1 MGMNQKG
8 AKLPLSNSLT
18 IFKQFDR
25 FKIRF
30 ARWSYY
36 ALFVAFCAIMVM
48 IVQLSVQRSGRVEMT
63 SSLSAS
69 AWNIISK
76 MWLKLN
82 FVFVLNLLILAL
94 IYGILLII
102 INRFWITS
110 AILISASIIVSVIEY
125 MKVNVRYETIL
136 PADLNFLKSNTG
148 NIASFLPDNANA
160 VIFSSI
166 VAVLITWVIA
176 LLLHV
181 LDVNHGKIVI
191 ISNLRTSILVRVVTL
206 IALLATFGW
215 YICTVGTVDSS
226 ANNFAKFMGDTPS
239 MWDSVYDAQRNG
251 TLVAFLRQVNP
262 KVMDKP
268 ADYSERTMSALL
280 EKYNNEAKKINA
292 SRKSKISDNTVVY
305 VLSESFSNP
314 IRVPGLQLNKNP
326 MPFISSLKEKTD
338 SGLMLSSGYGGGT
351 ANLEYMSLTGLSMVN
366 FNSSLTSPYQ
376 QLVPNSSWTPTINR
390 YWGSEANSIAFHPY
404 EPSMYLRST
413 NYKKFGF
420 SKFYSLES
428 PNVIAHKNMLDKSPY
443 VCDES
448 AYKSAFEK
456 IASSKNNQFVQIVT
470 MQNHMPFRN
479 WYKNNDFKAS
489 AKPGSQKLGSSE
501 ISSIETYAK
510 GVSYTDKATQSFLN
524 DLDSIDKPVTVV
536 FYGDHLPGIYST
548 ASDNENNS
556 LDLHLTDYFIWSNKK
571 ARENKQKEDNSSDN
585 NARNN
590 NANKNKVKDS
600 YSSPNFFI
608 SQVASHTN
616 SKVSPYIAFLT
627 RLHEKISA
635 MEPPVVNKIQGWD
648 RIPQGQSIYL
658 NPNGKPMIASSMNKE
673 TKQLLHDYRLIQ
685 YDITAG
691 KHYLKNTNFLGF

>member
-30 ARWSYY
+30 ARWSYSVM
-36 ALFVAFCAIMVM
+36 FVAFCAIMVM

-191 ISNLRTSILVRVVTL
+191 IANLRTSILVRVVTL

-226 ANNFAKFMGDTPS
+226 ANNFSKFMGDTPS

-326 MPFISSLKEKTD
+326 MPFISSVKEKTD

-390 YWGSEANSIAFHPY
+390 YWGSESNSIAFHPY

-420 SKFYSLES
+420 SKFYSLEA
-428 PNVIAHKNMLDKSPY
+428 PNVIAHKNMIDKSPY

-489 AKPGSQKLGSSE
+489 SKPGSPKLGSSE

-548 ASDNENNS
+548 ASDDEKNS

-571 ARENKQKEDNSSDN
+571 AREN
-585 NARNN
+585 
-590 NANKNKVKDS
+590 NKAPNKIRDY

-616 SKVSPYIAFLT
+616 SKVSPYLAFLT

-648 RIPQGQSIYL
+648 RIPQGQPIYL

>member
-1 MGMNQKG
+1 M
-8 AKLPLSNSLT
+8 
-18 IFKQFDR
+18 
-25 FKIRF
+25 
-30 ARWSYY
+30 
-36 ALFVAFCAIMVM
+36 FVAFCAIMVM

-215 YICTVGTVDSS
+215 YICAVGTVDSS

-251 TLVAFLRQVNP
+251 ALVAFLRQVNP

-326 MPFISSLKEKTD
+326 MPFISSVKEKTD

-390 YWGSEANSIAFHPY
+390 YWGSESNSIAFHPY

-420 SKFYSLES
+420 SKFYSLEA

-456 IASSKNNQFVQIVT
+456 IASGKNNQFVQIVT

-489 AKPGSQKLGSSE
+489 SKPGSPKLGSSE

-510 GVSYTDKATQSFLN
+510 GVNYTDKATQAFLN
-524 DLDSIDKPVTVV
+524 DLDSINKPVTVV

-548 ASDNENNS
+548 ASDDENNS

-616 SKVSPYIAFLT
+616 SKVSPYLAFLT

>member
-1 MGMNQKG
+1 M
-8 AKLPLSNSLT
+8 PLSNSFKIFEYFKRFERFNLT
-18 IFKQFDR
+18 I
-25 FKIRF
+25 
-30 ARWSYY
+30 ARWVY
-36 ALFVAFCAIMVM
+36 AVLFFVFDAISVM
-48 IVQLSVQRSGRVEMT
+48 ILQFCVQRSGRVEMT
-63 SSLSAS
+63 SSQSS
-69 AWNIISK
+69 GVWNIISK
-76 MWLKLN
+76 MWISLN
-82 FVFVLNLLILAL
+82 FVFVLNLLVVAM
-94 IYGILLII
+94 IYGILLMI

-110 AILISASIIVSVIEY
+110 AILITSSIIVSVIEY

-160 VIFSSI
+160 VIFGSI
-166 VAVLITWVIA
+166 TCILIIIVGAILMHIA
-176 LLLHV
+176 
-181 LDVNHGKIVI
+181 DCNHGKIVSFSDFRAYI
-191 ISNLRTSILVRVVTL
+191 ATRIGTLLVLILV
-206 IALLATFGW
+206 FGW
-215 YICTVGTVDSS
+215 YVCTVGTVDSS
-226 ANNFAKFMGDTPS
+226 ANNFSKFMGDTPS

-280 EKYNNEAKKINA
+280 EKYNKEAKKINA

-420 SKFYSLES
+420 SKFYSLEA
-428 PNVIAHKNMLDKSPY
+428 PNVIAHKNMIDKSPY

-479 WYKNNDFKAS
+479 WYKNNDFVAKA
-489 AKPGSQKLGSSE
+489 KDGSPNLGQSE
-501 ISSIETYAK
+501 TSSIETYAK

-524 DLDSIDKPVTVV
+524 DLDSINKPVTVV

-548 ASDNENNS
+548 SSSDDNNS

-571 ARENKQKEDNSSDN
+571 ARENKQKENNTSENSVKKS
-585 NARNN
+585 
-590 NANKNKVKDS
+590 KIKDS

-608 SQVASHTN
+608 SQVASHIN
-616 SKVSPYIAFLT
+616 AKVSPYIAFLT

-648 RIPQGQSIYL
+648 RIPEGQSIYL
-658 NPNGKPMIASSMNKE
+658 DNHGKPMIAKDMSKE

>member
-1 MGMNQKG
+1 M
-8 AKLPLSNSLT
+8 
-18 IFKQFDR
+18 
-25 FKIRF
+25 
-30 ARWSYY
+30 
-36 ALFVAFCAIMVM
+36 FVAFCAIMVM

-136 PADLNFLKSNTG
+136 PADLNFLRSNTG

-191 ISNLRTSILVRVVTL
+191 IANLRTSLLVRVVTL

-280 EKYNNEAKKINA
+280 EKYNKEAKKINA

-326 MPFISSLKEKTD
+326 MPFISSVKEKTD

-390 YWGSEANSIAFHPY
+390 YWGSESNSIAFHPY

-420 SKFYSLES
+420 SKFYSLEA

-489 AKPGSQKLGSSE
+489 SKPGSPKLGSSE

-510 GVSYTDKATQSFLN
+510 GVNYTDKATQAFLN
-524 DLDSIDKPVTVV
+524 DLDSINKPVTVV

>member
-1 MGMNQKG
+1 M
-8 AKLPLSNSLT
+8 PLSNSLT
-18 IFKQFDR
+18 IFKQFER

-30 ARWSYY
+30 ARWTYSVM
-36 ALFVAFCAIMVM
+36 FVAFCAIMVM

-160 VIFSSI
+160 VIFSSV

-215 YICTVGTVDSS
+215 YICAVGTVDSS

-251 TLVAFLRQVNP
+251 ALVAFLRQVNP

-326 MPFISSLKEKTD
+326 MPFISSVKEKTD

-390 YWGSEANSIAFHPY
+390 YWGSESNSIAFHPY

-420 SKFYSLES
+420 SKFYSLEA

-456 IASSKNNQFVQIVT
+456 IASGKNNQFVQIVT

-489 AKPGSQKLGSSE
+489 SKPGSPKLGSSE

-510 GVSYTDKATQSFLN
+510 GVNYTDKATQAFLN
-524 DLDSIDKPVTVV
+524 DLDSINKPVTVV

-548 ASDNENNS
+548 ASDDENNS

-616 SKVSPYIAFLT
+616 SKVSPYLAFLT

>member
-1 MGMNQKG
+1 M
-8 AKLPLSNSLT
+8 PLSNSLT
-18 IFKQFDR
+18 IFKQFER

-30 ARWSYY
+30 ARWTYSVM
-36 ALFVAFCAIMVM
+36 FVAFCAIMVM

-191 ISNLRTSILVRVVTL
+191 IANLRTSLLVRVVTL

-326 MPFISSLKEKTD
+326 MPFISSVKEKTD

-390 YWGSEANSIAFHPY
+390 YWGSESNSIAFHPY

-420 SKFYSLES
+420 SKFYSLEA

-489 AKPGSQKLGSSE
+489 SKPGSPKLGSSE

-510 GVSYTDKATQSFLN
+510 GVNYTDKATQAFLN
-524 DLDSIDKPVTVV
+524 DLDSINKPVTVV

>member
-1 MGMNQKG
+1 M
-8 AKLPLSNSLT
+8 
-18 IFKQFDR
+18 
-25 FKIRF
+25 
-30 ARWSYY
+30 
-36 ALFVAFCAIMVM
+36 FVAFCAIMVM

-136 PADLNFLKSNTG
+136 PADLNFLRSNTG

-191 ISNLRTSILVRVVTL
+191 IANLRTSLLVRVVTL

-280 EKYNNEAKKINA
+280 EKYNKEAKKINA

-420 SKFYSLES
+420 SKFYSLEA
-428 PNVIAHKNMLDKSPY
+428 PNVIAHKNMIDKSPY

-456 IASSKNNQFVQIVT
+456 IASSKKSQFVQIVT

-479 WYKNNDFKAS
+479 WYKNNDFVAKA
-489 AKPGSQKLGSSE
+489 KDGSPNLGQSE
-501 ISSIETYAK
+501 TSSIETYAK

-524 DLDSIDKPVTVV
+524 DLDSINKPVTVV

-548 ASDNENNS
+548 SSSDDNNS

-571 ARENKQKEDNSSDN
+571 ARENKQKENKTSESSV
-585 NARNN
+585 
-590 NANKNKVKDS
+590 KKSKIKDS

-648 RIPQGQSIYL
+648 RIPEGQSIYL
-658 NPNGKPMIASSMNKE
+658 DNHGKPMIAKNMSKE

>member
-1 MGMNQKG
+1 M
-8 AKLPLSNSLT
+8 
-18 IFKQFDR
+18 
-25 FKIRF
+25 
-30 ARWSYY
+30 
-36 ALFVAFCAIMVM
+36 FVAFCAIMVM
-48 IVQLSVQRSGRVEMT
+48 IVQFSVQRSGRVEMT

-191 ISNLRTSILVRVVTL
+191 IANLRTSILVRVVTL

-251 TLVAFLRQVNP
+251 ALVAFLRQVNP

-326 MPFISSLKEKTD
+326 MPFISSVKEKTD

-390 YWGSEANSIAFHPY
+390 YWGSESNSIAFHPY

-420 SKFYSLES
+420 SKFYSLEA

-456 IASSKNNQFVQIVT
+456 IASGKNNQFVQIVT

-489 AKPGSQKLGSSE
+489 SKPGSPKLGSSE

-510 GVSYTDKATQSFLN
+510 GVNYTDKATQAFLN
-524 DLDSIDKPVTVV
+524 DLDSINKPVTVV

-548 ASDNENNS
+548 ASDDENNS

-571 ARENKQKEDNSSDN
+571 AREN
-585 NARNN
+585 
-590 NANKNKVKDS
+590 NKAPNKIRDY

-616 SKVSPYIAFLT
+616 SKVSSYLAFLT

>member
-1 MGMNQKG
+1 M
-8 AKLPLSNSLT
+8 
-18 IFKQFDR
+18 
-25 FKIRF
+25 
-30 ARWSYY
+30 
-36 ALFVAFCAIMVM
+36 FVAFCAIMVM

-191 ISNLRTSILVRVVTL
+191 IANLRTSLLVRVVTL

-326 MPFISSLKEKTD
+326 MPFISSVKEKTD

-390 YWGSEANSIAFHPY
+390 YWGSESNSIAFHPY

-420 SKFYSLES
+420 SKFYSLEA

-489 AKPGSQKLGSSE
+489 SKPGSPKLGSSE

-510 GVSYTDKATQSFLN
+510 GVNYTDKATQAFLN
-524 DLDSIDKPVTVV
+524 DLDSINKPVTVV

-571 ARENKQKEDNSSDN
+571 AREKKKKEDNSGDN